1 MAAGDFDE
9 RFPTD
14 LELTRHYEVSRHTV
28 REAVSALGREGLVSR
43 VRGRGTVVAHGR
55 FEQRLGAL
63 YSLFA
68 EIESTGVEQTS
79 KVLGIGIAP
88 DAGPARRLGLP
99 EGSEVFRLDRLRM
112 AGDCPLAIDRAWL
125 PPDVGRPLLD
135 ADFSHTALYDELD
148 KRCGYR
154 PDNGWERI
162 TPVVPDNEVRSMLE
176 MSHDDAAF
184 RVEAPGPLRRPGHR
198 MEGHSDQGRLLQL
211 LRRLVDRICGQR
223 WAPVRPQRLTGQI
236 LATDEIR
243 PATMDPL
250 AERQARILHDSF
262 VEFHDRFLEVS
273 HRAAGRFLESDWVAH
288 QDDATERLD
297 LHKDLVGA
305 AVDACRLTQ
314 PEDKRQARSSWI
326 ETRRRYVELIASRV
340 DLELAE
346 TFYNSVTRRLFG
358 IIGLDPELEFLWLGP
373 TALPVDDGITGEY
386 RIFPIE
392 TDTADAMREVMQ
404 HSPLAEHLDD
414 LERDSARVA
423 RRIDEYL
430 GPIWD
435 GIDSIEMLRP
445 VFYRN
450 KGAYLVGRVRWL
462 NRVSPLIIP
471 LVSTES
477 GASVDAV
484 ILTEWDAS
492 RLFGYT
498 RSYFHVL
505 CRRPAAVV
513 GFVKSLL
520 PVKPVAELYTSIGYS
535 QHGKTNLFRAL
546 YRHMDHS
553 NTRFERAR
561 GVRGMVMAVFTLP
574 SFDVVFKIIK
584 DRFPPSKHT
593 TADEVKR
600 RYKLVF
606 DHDRVGR
613 LVDAQEF
620 ENLSFQRDRFDA
632 DLLDELRTECARLV
646 TITADEVILHH
657 VYTERRLYPLDL
669 YLREMSRDRARAAAI
684 DYGNAVKDL
693 AAANIFP
700 GDLFPK
706 NFGVTRHGSVV
717 FYDYDELTL
726 LSEVN
731 FREVPVSNNYDDDLY
746 DQPWFPVAPNDVFPE
761 EFRTFLRSPS
771 IIAEV
776 IDTRHSD
783 ICTAA
788 FWNGMKDQHEAGELP
803 DFFPYPDE
811 VRFIDG

>member
-1 MAAGDFDE
+1 
-9 RFPTD
+9 
-14 LELTRHYEVSRHTV
+14 LE
-28 REAVSALGREGLVSR
+28 A
-43 VRGRGTVVAHGR
+43 
-55 FEQRLGAL
+55 
-63 YSLFA
+63 
-68 EIESTGVEQTS
+68 
-79 KVLGIGIAP
+79 AP
-88 DAGPARRLGLP
+88 DTL
-99 EGSEVFRLDRLRM
+99 
-112 AGDCPLAIDRAWL
+112 
-125 PPDVGRPLLD
+125 
-135 ADFSHTALYDELD
+135 
-148 KRCGYR
+148 
-154 PDNGWERI
+154 
-162 TPVVPDNEVRSMLE
+162 
-176 MSHDDAAF
+176 
-184 RVEAPGPLRRPGHR
+184 
-198 MEGHSDQGRLLQL
+198 
-211 LRRLVDRICGQR
+211 
-223 WAPVRPQRLTGQI
+223 
-236 LATDEIR
+236 
-243 PATMDPL
+243 PAT
-250 AERQARILHDSF
+250 ERRALILRDSF

-273 HRAAGRFLESDWVAH
+273 HRAAGRFLNREWAEH
-288 QDDATERLD
+288 QVDATERLN
-297 LHKDLVGA
+297 LHASLVES
-305 AVDACRLTQ
+305 AVEACRLTL
-314 PEDKRQARSSWI
+314 PDSESDARRDWVY
-326 ETRRRYVELIASRV
+326 TRPRYVELIADRI

-358 IIGLDPELEFLWLGP
+358 IVGIDPELEFLWLGP
-373 TALPVDDGITGEY
+373 TALPADDGSRGEY
-386 RIFPIE
+386 RIFPVE
-392 TDTADAMREVMQ
+392 SSTVDTIREVLN
-404 HSPLAEHLDD
+404 HSPLAAHFIDIEGQSHL
-414 LERDSARVA
+414 VA
-423 RRIDEYL
+423 SRIDEYV

-435 GIDSIEMLRP
+435 GIDSIEFLRP

-450 KGAYLVGRVRWL
+450 KGAYLVGRLRWL
-462 NRVSPLIIP
+462 NRVSPVIIP
-471 LVSTES
+471 LVCTDS
-477 GASVDAV
+477 GVRADAV

-561 GVRGMVMAVFTLP
+561 GVRGMVMAVFALP

-593 TADEVKR
+593 TPDEVKR

-620 ENLSFQRDRFDA
+620 ENLSFQRDRFDN
-632 DLLDELRTECARLV
+632 DLLDELRTDCSRSV
-646 TITADEVILHH
+646 TITDDEVILHH

-684 DYGNAVKDL
+684 DYGNAIKDL

-731 FREVPVSNNYDDDLY
+731 FRDVPVSDNIDDDMY

-761 EFRTFLRSPS
+761 EFRTFLRSPQ

-776 IDTRHSD
+776 IDSRHSD
-783 ICTAA
+783 ICTAS
-788 FWNGMKDQHEAGELP
+788 FWNDMKDQHQAGQLP

-811 VRFIDG
+811 VRFDVAEATTAAGG

>member
-1 MAAGDFDE
+1 LRTSLTASDATE
-9 RFPTD
+9 R
-14 LELTRHYEVSRHTV
+14 R
-28 REAVSALGREGLVSR
+28 
-43 VRGRGTVVAHGR
+43 
-55 FEQRLGAL
+55 
-63 YSLFA
+63 
-68 EIESTGVEQTS
+68 
-79 KVLGIGIAP
+79 
-88 DAGPARRLGLP
+88 
-99 EGSEVFRLDRLRM
+99 
-112 AGDCPLAIDRAWL
+112 
-125 PPDVGRPLLD
+125 
-135 ADFSHTALYDELD
+135 
-148 KRCGYR
+148 
-154 PDNGWERI
+154 
-162 TPVVPDNEVRSMLE
+162 
-176 MSHDDAAF
+176 
-184 RVEAPGPLRRPGHR
+184 
-198 MEGHSDQGRLLQL
+198 
-211 LRRLVDRICGQR
+211 
-223 WAPVRPQRLTGQI
+223 
-236 LATDEIR
+236 
-243 PATMDPL
+243 
-250 AERQARILHDSF
+250 ARILYDSF
-262 VEFHDRFLEVS
+262 VDFHDRFLAVT
-273 HRAAGRFLESDWVAH
+273 HRASGRFLNRAWAEH
-288 QDDATERLD
+288 QVDATERLS
-297 LHKDLVGA
+297 LHKSLVNS
-305 AVDACRLTQ
+305 AVDACRLTLA
-314 PEDKRQARSSWI
+314 EDEAEARREWVAA
-326 ETRRRYVELIASRV
+326 RLRYVELIARRI

-373 TALPVDDGITGEY
+373 TALPADDGTRGEY

-392 TDTADAMREVMQ
+392 AGTTEAMREVME
-404 HSPLAEHLDD
+404 HSPLRAHFDD
-414 LERDSARVA
+414 IERDSKRVA
-423 RRIDEYL
+423 ARIDEHL
-430 GPIWD
+430 AEIWD
-435 GIDSIEMLRP
+435 GIDAIEFLRP

-450 KGAYLVGRVRWL
+450 KGAYLVGRLRWL

-471 LVSTES
+471 LVSTDT
-477 GASVDAV
+477 GVKADAV

-584 DRFPPSKHT
+584 DHFPPSKHT
-593 TADEVKR
+593 TPDEVMR
-600 RYKLVF
+600 RYEMVF

-613 LVDAQEF
+613 LVDAQVF
-620 ENLSFQRDRFDA
+620 ENLSFQRDRFD
-632 DLLDELRTECARLV
+632 DELLDELRTDCSRLV
-646 TITADEVILHH
+646 TVTDDEVILHH

-669 YLREMSRDRARAAAI
+669 YLREMSRERARAAAI

-731 FREVPVSNNYDDDLY
+731 FRDVPVSDNIDDDMF

-761 EFRTFLRSPS
+761 EFRTFLRSPK

-776 IDTRHSD
+776 IDSRHSD

-788 FWNGMKDQHEAGELP
+788 FWNNMKDQHEAGQLP
-803 DFFPYPDE
+803 DFFPYPDT
-811 VRFIDG
+811 VRFDAGAVTPATGG